1 MKTNDFPPRP
11 SPFLLEVHG
20 RLAAR
25 YMAPHVRLAD
35 FQSRWIA
42 FRRDDLEQGIERAV
56 LDTTAGQWTRAREAE
71 LLAQAREAAGPDSA
85 LVIAEMAV
93 KRATDEEVE
102 GEEAVTSRIM
112 TVALRETGPFWGV
125 VGFVELDHEGRPT
138 GRVGGPMPLMI
149 EGPPSD

>member
-1 MKTNDFPPRP
+1 MDDLPPRP
-11 SPFLLEVHG
+11 SPFLLEVHA
-20 RLAAR
+20 RLASR
-25 YMAPHVRLAD
+25 YMAPHVRLAG

-42 FRRDDLEQGIERAV
+42 FRRDELEQGIERAV
-56 LDTTAGQWTRAREAE
+56 LDTTPGQLTSARKAD
-71 LLAQAREAAGPDSA
+71 LMAQAREAAGPGSV
-85 LVIAEMAV
+85 LFIAEMAIM
-93 KRATDEEVE
+93 RSRDEEAE

-112 TVALRETGPFWGV
+112 SVALRETGQFWGV